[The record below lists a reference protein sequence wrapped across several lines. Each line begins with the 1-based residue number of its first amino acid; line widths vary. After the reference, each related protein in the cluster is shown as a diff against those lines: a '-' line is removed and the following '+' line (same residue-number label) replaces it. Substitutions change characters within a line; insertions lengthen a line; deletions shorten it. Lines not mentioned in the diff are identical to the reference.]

1 MTKYFS
7 NLKNVFVQPEKCI
20 SSPTLADCS
29 FCHTTTDKAA
39 CRALL
44 PLPAP
49 SFYLGL
55 DLPLVPTHHWV
66 LTLIWFVH
74 KVTEQ
79 YCHSKIPTLTCFW
92 ETNILAPFQSRCPDR
107 PLVLVK
113 FVCVASCFYRCS
125 DVFAALHKNCFL
137 IFWHIFAKD
146 ILHEQI
152 VKPFF
157 FSQIR
162 KFHKFLLRKL
172 RRLLKVSVKWQHLF
186 LHKFSISF
194 WKLVS
199 IYQIPLWCCGN
210 PLVQEQTWAT
220 FRNVSDITDFSSFQ
234 KCLRRQITIFATSSL
249 VWVPKMSLM
258 IWKCL
263 PNNVE

>member
-1 MTKYFS
+1 MYLLEFEK
-7 NLKNVFVQPEKCI
+7 VFFQFEKCI
-20 SSPTLADCS
+20 CPTWKMYFFANIGRLL
-29 FCHTTTDKAA
+29 
-39 CRALL
+39 LL
-44 PLPAP
+44 PHHHWQSCLPGFASLPAP

-157 FSQIR
+157 
-162 KFHKFLLRKL
+162 LAKL
-172 RRLLKVSVKWQHLF
+172 GNFTNFCWENCAGCWKW
-186 LHKFSISF
+186 
-194 WKLVS
+194 V
-199 IYQIPLWCCGN
+199 
-210 PLVQEQTWAT
+210 
-220 FRNVSDITDFSSFQ
+220 
-234 KCLRRQITIFATSSL
+234 
-249 VWVPKMSLM
+249 
-258 IWKCL
+258 
-263 PNNVE
+263 

>member
-1 MTKYFS
+1 MYLLEFEYFKYFS

-44 PLPAP
+44 PLPAL

-74 KVTEQ
+74 KVTERAILSFQ
-79 YCHSKIPTLTCFW
+79 DTDPDLLLK
-92 ETNILAPFQSRCPDR
+92 TNILAPFQSRCPDR

-125 DVFAALHKNCFL
+125 DLFAALHKNCFL

-146 ILHEQI
+146 ILH
-152 VKPFF
+152 
-157 FSQIR
+157 
-162 KFHKFLLRKL
+162 
-172 RRLLKVSVKWQHLF
+172 
-186 LHKFSISF
+186 
-194 WKLVS
+194 
-199 IYQIPLWCCGN
+199 
-210 PLVQEQTWAT
+210 
-220 FRNVSDITDFSSFQ
+220 
-234 KCLRRQITIFATSSL
+234 
-249 VWVPKMSLM
+249 
-258 IWKCL
+258 
-263 PNNVE
+263 